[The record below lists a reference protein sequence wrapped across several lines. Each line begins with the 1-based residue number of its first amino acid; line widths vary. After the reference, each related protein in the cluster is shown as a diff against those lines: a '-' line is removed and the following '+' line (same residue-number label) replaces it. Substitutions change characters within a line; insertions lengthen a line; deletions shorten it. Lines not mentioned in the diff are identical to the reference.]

1 MMLGETQLHFVSAV
15 VILLASIIPIYLTIK
30 LKDNLKKLT
39 AILSIFILIH
49 AVYQVVGFLGLTL
62 LADGVFEPLSVAV
75 LIFFGIIYSGF
86 AKPKNMGVKN
96 SMVVVWNPGTLLLL
110 MNSITTLLLLVALGI
125 FVWLAVRSR
134 NIRSFQFQ
142 ISIFIIIWILGEI
155 TGILQDNGII
165 VLSAL
170 HGDVGLEIHVIS
182 MVFFSM
188 MLWLRFYYSKRS
200 GKKMIE
206 DVADAS
212 G

>member
-1 MMLGETQLHFVSAV
+1 MLETNLHFISAI
-15 VILLASIIPIYLTIK
+15 VIFLAAIVPIYLTLK
-30 LKDNLKKLT
+30 LKNNIRKLT
-39 AILSIFILIH
+39 LILTIFILTH
-49 AVYQVVGFLGLTL
+49 AVYHIVGFYGLTL
-62 LADGVFEPLSVAV
+62 LGEGVFEPLSVAV

-188 MLWLRFYYSKRS
+188 MLWFRFYYSKRS

-212 G
+212 S

>member
-1 MMLGETQLHFVSAV
+1 M
-15 VILLASIIPIYLTIK
+15 
-30 LKDNLKKLT
+30 
-39 AILSIFILIH
+39 
-49 AVYQVVGFLGLTL
+49 
-62 LADGVFEPLSVAV
+62 
-75 LIFFGIIYSGF
+75 IFFGIVYSGF

-96 SMVVVWNPGTLLLL
+96 TMVVVWNPGTLLLL

-142 ISIFIIIWILGEI
+142 MSIFIIIWILGEI
-155 TGILQDNGII
+155 TGILQVNGIP

-170 HGDVGLEIHVIS
+170 QGDVGLEIHAIS

-206 DVADAS
+206 DVADAGS
-212 G
+212 